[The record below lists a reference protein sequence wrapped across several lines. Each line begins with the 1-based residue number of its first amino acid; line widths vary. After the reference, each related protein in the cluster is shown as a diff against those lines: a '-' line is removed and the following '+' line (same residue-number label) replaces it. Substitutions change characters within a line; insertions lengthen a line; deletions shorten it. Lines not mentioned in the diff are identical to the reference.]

1 MRSPALFAA
10 LVLMA
15 AGPAA
20 AQNGREHFVQPD
32 TAYDAVHAVQ
42 RDAFLILRDSTA
54 TIGAAGSRLMSDL
67 TSTSSLIWMRGRA
80 RAVAEACARSEQPL
94 AGARAVTLSGS
105 WPLELQKKAQ
115 SDLLKE
121 MTAFKSELASCQK
134 KWTTLAAD
142 TSQVSLRENAPY
154 EMKQLQ
160 DQVDRFN
167 RTAQHYLQYISVKLE
182 PPTPPKP

>member
-1 MRSPALFAA
+1 MSRPALVAA
-10 LVLMA
+10 LLVMA

-42 RDAFLILRDSTA
+42 RDAFTVLRDSTA
-54 TIGAAGSRLMSDL
+54 TISAAGSRLMSDL

-80 RAVAEACARSEQPL
+80 RAVAQACARSEAPL
-94 AGARAVTLSGS
+94 ANARAVTVSGS
-105 WPLELQKKAQ
+105 WPLALQKQAQ
-115 SDLLKE
+115 SNLLKE

-134 KWTTLAAD
+134 KWTALAAD
-142 TSQVSLRENAPY
+142 TSQVSLRESAPY

-167 RTAQHYLQYISVKLE
+167 RAAQHYLQYISVKLD
-182 PPTPPKP
+182 PPAPPKS

>member
-1 MRSPALFAA
+1 MRRPALFAA
-10 LVLMA
+10 LLLMA

-20 AQNGREHFVQPD
+20 AQNGREHFIQAD

-42 RDAFLILRDSTA
+42 RDAFLVLRDSTA
-54 TIGAAGSRLMSDL
+54 SISAAGSRLMSDL

-80 RAVAEACARSEQPL
+80 GAVAQACARSESPL

-105 WPLELQKKAQ
+105 WPLELQQKAQ
-115 SDLLKE
+115 SDLLKA
-121 MTAFKSELASCQK
+121 MTTFKSELASCRQR
-134 KWTTLAAD
+134 WTTLAAD
-142 TSQVSLRENAPY
+142 TSQVSLREAAPY

-167 RTAQHYLQYISVKLE
+167 RTAQHYLQYIGVKLA
-182 PPTPPKP
+182 PPATPKP